1 VKHAVGIDI
10 GGTKISAVLLRT
22 DGQTIK
28 YRLFSTPKHGTSA
41 ITEAISKAVTSVC
54 EDPTSLSGIGIAAAG
69 LIDRGSG
76 TAIRGVNVGWENM
89 PIVTSLTNRFQVP
102 CILENDC
109 NAAAW
114 GEYQFGASKTST
126 SSLFITIGTGIGGG
140 IIDNGRLVIGHN
152 GYAGEIGHTLVAPSG
167 PTCKCGSRG
176 CLEAVASG
184 TAIERNGRNSNPD
197 GIDPDSITAN
207 TVAQAYAGGEQWALK
222 IWADAVYHIAL
233 ALVSARR
240 LLSPDIIVVGGGVAE
255 AGDVLISPLRTDFAR
270 LSSDSISNSQSASQ
284 LLQPSAL
291 GAMAGAIGAAAL
303 ILSPPPGF
311 KATHY

>member
-1 VKHAVGIDI
+1 MNHAVGIDI

-22 DGQTIK
+22 DGKTIK
-28 YRLFSTPKHGTSA
+28 SRLFSTPKHGTLA

-54 EDPTSLSGIGIAAAG
+54 KDLTSLSGIGIAAAG
-69 LIDRGSG
+69 LIDRESG

-89 PIVTSLTNRFQVP
+89 QIVTSLTDRFQLP
-102 CILENDC
+102 CMLENDC

-114 GEYQFGASKTST
+114 GEYQFGASKSST

-152 GYAGEIGHTLVAPSG
+152 GYAGEIGHTIVAPSG
-167 PTCKCGSRG
+167 PTCKCGSQG

-184 TAIERNGRNSNPD
+184 TAIERNGRRSKPD
-197 GIDPDSITAN
+197 GIHPNSITAN
-207 TVAQAYAGGEQWALK
+207 MVARAYANGEQWALT
-222 IWADAVYHIAL
+222 IWDDAVHHIAI

-255 AGDVLISPLRTDFAR
+255 AGDVLLGPLRNDFAC
-270 LSSDSISNSQSASQ
+270 LSSNSASNYQSASQ

-291 GAMAGAIGAAAL
+291 GTMAGAIGAAAL
-303 ILSPPPGF
+303 ILSPPQV
-311 KATHY
+311 